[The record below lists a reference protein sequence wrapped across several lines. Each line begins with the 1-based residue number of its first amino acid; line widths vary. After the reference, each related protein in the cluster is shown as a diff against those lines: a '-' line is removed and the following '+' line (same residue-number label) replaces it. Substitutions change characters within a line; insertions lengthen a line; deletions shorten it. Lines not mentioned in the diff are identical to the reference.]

1 MPWLCTPIIYVLLV
15 LHSTVCPA
23 SSTQNTGVL
32 CRIEQQ
38 LVTVNSHTHTHV
50 YTLCTS
56 AQYLPPNMFFISL
69 PKLFILGL
77 PCTSII
83 ILQTFLKASSL
94 HFRRRH
100 SCKIWFC
107 CVPSGFVL
115 MVFTSPSAIMFS
127 CLSSCTMAL
136 ASTASLNWIRKW
148 VRTCCAAQRGKSHTA
163 QDGNISC
170 SYIVELLYPL

>member
-1 MPWLCTPIIYVLLV
+1 MYSYLLCTLGTTQYCLSSV
-15 LHSTVCPA
+15 LH
-23 SSTQNTGVL
+23 TQYRSVVQNWTTAGHRKL
-32 CRIEQQ
+32 
-38 LVTVNSHTHTHV
+38 TYPHTC
-50 YTLCTS
+50 TLCTS
-56 AQYLPPNMFFISL
+56 TQYLPPNMFFISL

-77 PCTSII
+77 PSTSII
-83 ILQTFLKASSL
+83 ISQTLLKASSL

-107 CVPSGFVL
+107 CVPSGFIL

-163 QDGNISC
+163 QIGQHLMYVHC
-170 SYIVELLYPL
+170 RTTRCTHFKHG